1 MKIKFQQQKMN
12 LYFYKMKNLV
22 FATNNPNKL
31 KEIRNA
37 VSDFKIISLN
47 ELNIN
52 EDIPETG
59 NTLQENALQ
68 KASYIFNKTG
78 ENCFADDTG
87 LEIQALNNQPG
98 VYSARYAG
106 ENCNPEDNIQKVLS
120 KLDGKKNRKATFK
133 TVITLILNNKTYFF
147 EGEVK
152 GIILEEKNGDKGFG
166 YDPIFK
172 PNGFDVSFAQMST
185 QQKNEISHRGL
196 AVKKLVEFLQNK
208 Q

>member
-1 MKIKFQQQKMN
+1 MN

-106 ENCNPEDNIQKVLS
+106 ENCTSEDNIQKVLS
-120 KLDGKKNRKATFK
+120 KLNGIKNRNAKFK

-152 GIILEEKNGDKGFG
+152 GIILEEKTGDKGFG
-166 YDPIFK
+166 YDPIFR

>member
-1 MKIKFQQQKMN
+1 
-12 LYFYKMKNLV
+12 MKNLV

-106 ENCNPEDNIQKVLS
+106 ENCTPEDNIQKVLS
-120 KLDGKKNRKATFK
+120 KLNGIKNRNAKFK

-152 GIILEEKNGDKGFG
+152 GIILEEKTGDKGFG
-166 YDPIFK
+166 YDPIFR

>member
-106 ENCNPEDNIQKVLS
+106 ENCTPEDNIQKVLS
-120 KLDGKKNRKATFK
+120 KLNGIKNRNAKFK
-133 TVITLILNNKTYFF
+133 TVITLILNDKTYFF

-152 GIILEEKNGDKGFG
+152 GIILEEKTGDKGFG
-166 YDPIFK
+166 YDPIFR

>member
-1 MKIKFQQQKMN
+1 MN

-106 ENCNPEDNIQKVLS
+106 ENCTPEDNIQKVLS
-120 KLDGKKNRKATFK
+120 KLNGIKNRNAKFK
-133 TVITLILNNKTYFF
+133 TVITLILNDKTYFF

-152 GIILEEKNGDKGFG
+152 GIILEEKTGDKGFG
-166 YDPIFK
+166 YDPIFR